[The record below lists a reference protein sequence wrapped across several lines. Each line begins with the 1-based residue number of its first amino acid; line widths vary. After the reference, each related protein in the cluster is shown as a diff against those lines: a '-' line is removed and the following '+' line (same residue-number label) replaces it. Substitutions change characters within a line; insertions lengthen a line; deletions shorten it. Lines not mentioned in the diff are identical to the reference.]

1 MACLQL
7 QGVSHLHQ
15 YVRFSRCTNHT
26 AAFSVRTYFRGN
38 MWRKFSNDMS
48 RNTLGRAGMNLK
60 TTSGDKWHLNCCCVG
75 LAPRCR
81 SVPGQV
87 MNVFS
92 FDLLMHDSN
101 GQRMRQLSWDVKLHW
116 LTAEYDAFVMLA
128 EWCSVL
134 FKWRSIWWSSRG
146 PGILALE
153 YLIYHFNDWRIIAV
167 ITFHIFVMHYGSR
180 FHRLL

>member
-38 MWRKFSNDMS
+38 MWRKLSNDLS
-48 RNTLGRAGMNLK
+48 CNTLGRAGMDLK

-101 GQRMRQLSWDVKLHW
+101 GQRMRQLSWDVKRLSPTDCW
-116 LTAEYDAFVMLA
+116 
-128 EWCSVL
+128 
-134 FKWRSIWWSSRG
+134 I
-146 PGILALE
+146 
-153 YLIYHFNDWRIIAV
+153 WRICYVGWVMFGV
-167 ITFHIFVMHYGSR
+167 IQMTINMMKFLGTWHSSAWISYLSF
-180 FHRLL
+180 